1 MANAQRMPDGDT
13 VVDEPEPLMLTRA
26 VEPEYAWTPIFSK
39 STVIM
44 QGGDDKIERNY
55 DESNRGV
62 EVNLT
67 NPIQE
72 CTQVAIDKTLIDVIG
87 VS

>member
-44 QGGDDKIERNY
+44 QGGDDKIERN
-55 DESNRGV
+55 
-62 EVNLT
+62 
-67 NPIQE
+67 
-72 CTQVAIDKTLIDVIG
+72 
-87 VS
+87 

>member
-44 QGGDDKIERNY
+44 QGGDD
-55 DESNRGV
+55 
-62 EVNLT
+62 NLT